1 MVERNNFPYAPNE
14 DESEKASN
22 SYLLSL
28 IAIMTGFPIPLFNL
42 IAAVIFYFGNKKGTY
57 FVRWHCTQVLIA
69 QAITMIVNSIAV
81 YWTVGVLLWNFTLTN
96 NFIAFILTAAI
107 FNISEFIATI
117 YSAIQTRKGKHI
129 SWLIF
134 GPLTDLLVKDINV

>member
-1 MVERNNFPYAPNE
+1 MVEKNNFPYTPNE

-42 IAAVIFYFGNKKGTY
+42 IAAVIFYFGNKRGTY
-57 FVRWHCTQVLIA
+57 FVRWHCMQVLLV
-69 QAITMIVNSIAV
+69 QAITMIINSIAV
-81 YWTVGVLLWNFTLTN
+81 YWALGVLLWNFSLTN
-96 NFIAFILTAAI
+96 NFISFILTVAI
-107 FNISEFIATI
+107 FNIIEFISTI

-134 GPLTDLLVKDINV
+134 GPLTDLLVKE

>member
-42 IAAVIFYFGNKKGTY
+42 FAAVIFYFGNKKGTY
-57 FVRWHCTQVLIA
+57 FVRWHCMQVLLA

-117 YSAIQTRKGKHI
+117 YSAIKTRKGKHI

>member
-1 MVERNNFPYAPNE
+1 MVEKNNFPYTPNE

-57 FVRWHCTQVLIA
+57 FVRWHCMHVLLA

>member
-1 MVERNNFPYAPNE
+1 MVEKNNFPYAPNE

-42 IAAVIFYFGNKKGTY
+42 IAAVIFYFGNNKGTY
-57 FVRWHCTQVLIA
+57 FVRWHCMQVLLV
-69 QAITMIVNSIAV
+69 QAITMIINAIGV
-81 YWTVGVLLWNFTLTN
+81 YWALGMLLWNFTLTN
-96 NFIAFILTAAI
+96 NFISFILTIAI
-107 FNISEFIATI
+107 FNIIEFIATI

-134 GPLTDLLVKDINV
+134 GPLTDLLVKE